1 MNHTA
6 RRILTIDI
14 ETLPSLQP
22 VEADTRERRS
32 GKDTDAHARTALSG
46 DFGRILCIG
55 FAEEDGSG
63 VVSRGCLGWDG
74 ERKKFDGDEDQILT
88 AFWRMLKGFRPSVDR
103 VVGHNLFDFDL
114 KFIYK
119 RSVVHG
125 VKPSVELSFARYRN
139 QPLFDTMCEWERWG
153 YGSKISLDRLAR
165 VLNLP
170 SSKSDGVDGS
180 QVSQLFSAGE
190 HEAIYNY
197 CQRDVELTRLI
208 YRRLTFAE
216 NITRGADTTG
226 GDAQFAPRELEGRE
240 SVVTVY

>member
-1 MNHTA
+1 MNRLGRHT
-6 RRILTIDI
+6 LTIDI
-14 ETLPSLQP
+14 ETLPSLAP
-22 VEADTRERRS
+22 VD
-32 GKDTDAHARTALSG
+32 DARKALNGAKTGDEYSRTALSG
-46 DFGRILCIG
+46 DFGRILCVG
-55 FAEEDGSG
+55 FADDDGRGG
-63 VVSRGCLGWDG
+63 VSYGCLGWDDSRQQFMCD
-74 ERKKFDGDEDQILT
+74 ERQLLT
-88 AFWRMLKGFRPSVDR
+88 DFWELMCGFRPSVDR

-125 VKPSVELSFARYRN
+125 VRPSVELSFARYRN
-139 QPLFDTMCEWERWG
+139 QPLYDTMHEWERWG

-197 CQRDVELTRLI
+197 CLRDVELTRLI
-208 YRRLTFAE
+208 YRRMTFAE
-216 NITRGADTTG
+216 DITRGADTTG
-226 GDAQFAPRELEGRE
+226 GDAQFAPRELKGRE
-240 SVVTVY
+240 SALTVY